1 MKTVILMRHS
11 AIDRQPNLDPANPPL
26 SLRGEMLAQ
35 RIFIHKELLNV
46 THVYSSPL
54 RRAYDTARMSGRQ
67 VFADSRLVE
76 RVVGEPISTQE
87 SFWKMQYADHD
98 FKNANGESMS
108 EVKERMTSFMN
119 ELLLK
124 IKDGETAVVVSHA
137 GAICAYLLNFCNI
150 TVLNPAE
157 KTREIIFGDKVVLSG
172 RFRAPGAFILEWEND
187 RLINM
192 RYI

>member
-11 AIDRQPNLDPANPPL
+11 AIDRQPNLDPTNPPL

-46 THVYSSPL
+46 AHVYSSPL

-67 VFADSRLVE
+67 VFADNRLVE
-76 RVVGEPISTQE
+76 RVAGEPVSLQE
-87 SFWKMQYADHD
+87 SFWEMQYADHD
-98 FKNANGESMS
+98 FKNPNGESMR

-119 ELLLK
+119 DLLLK

-137 GAICAYLLNFCNI
+137 GAICAYLMNFCNI
-150 TVLNPAE
+150 KVLNPTE
-157 KTREIIFGDKVVLSG
+157 KTREITFRDTIVISG
-172 RFRAPGAFILEWEND
+172 KIRTPGAFILEWEND
-187 RLINM
+187 SLINM